1 MAMATAIC
9 ILVFIFLLAIG
20 CVWAFGPVQS
30 DDFRNALRDE
40 DDAA

>member
-1 MAMATAIC
+1 MILGAI
-9 ILVFIFLLAIG
+9 LLAAGILLMAIG
-20 CVWAFGPVQS
+20 LVWASGPVQS